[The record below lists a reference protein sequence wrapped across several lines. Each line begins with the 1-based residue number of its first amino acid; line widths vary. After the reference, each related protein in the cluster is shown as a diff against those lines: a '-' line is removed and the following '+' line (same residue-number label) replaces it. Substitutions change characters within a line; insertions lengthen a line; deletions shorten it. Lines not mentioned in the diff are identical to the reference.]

1 MTIEEIDARREAIAT
16 EMCSIRAMR
25 RGTINEQ
32 FLNVGREKGKKGGV
46 KLGPYYVLSRREGG
60 RTVSRRL
67 SRGEELQQAQRD
79 IEEHKRFVDLCKEF
93 EELTEQL
100 GDMEREEA
108 QPGQEKKPRKSPLR
122 KTRR

>member
-1 MTIEEIDARREAIAT
+1 
-16 EMCSIRAMR
+16 MCSIRSMR

-32 FLNVGREKGKKGGV
+32 FLNIGRDKGKKGGV

-79 IEEHKRFVDLCKEF
+79 VEEHKKFVGLCGEF

-100 GDMEREEA
+100 GDLERRGA
-108 QPGQEKKPRKSPLR
+108 QSGQEKKPRKSPLR
-122 KTRR
+122 RTRR